1 MGFLDRLLAGTF
13 PDYQMRRLRA
23 MQITNAY
30 EAAKPTRTHRAT
42 RESRGPNQPVGEAAK
57 SLRDQVRYLEQNTD
71 IVNGALDVL
80 VSNTVG
86 LGIRPEFALKKRDG
100 SLHEEA
106 NQLLAALWTEWSRY
120 PEVTGEFDEFAAQ
133 RLTARSLYRDG
144 EVFLQ
149 HIVGPSRV
157 LNHNT
162 RVLYSYELIDAD
174 MVPIEPAL
182 GGTAA
187 RVLQGVELND
197 WGRAVA
203 YYVYRDIPNDVLRG
217 NRFNGALTA
226 EAKRVSADNMTHLKI
241 SRRIRQV
248 RGVSIFASVLKR
260 LADIE
265 EIDETERVAARIAA
279 AMAAYIKKGE
289 PMVYQSPAGGREKRE
304 LQFEPGMVFDDLEPG
319 EDVGTIVS
327 NRPNNALIP
336 FRAEQLRSAAGGIGT
351 SYSSLSKNYNGT
363 YSAQRQEMVEQ
374 RVIYGTMWSYFV
386 ERCERPKQHRFI
398 DTVLLQPQLFRF
410 DDIDPASIYDC
421 TFSQPAMP
429 WIQPLQE
436 ANAYQALYDLGVTTR
451 SDIIRSRGQEPR
463 EVAAQRKLEETLFGP
478 PPAPAK
484 AGPAQPV
491 EQPDP
496 PDSPDAPAD
505 PAPNDPQ
512 QED

>member
-1 MGFLDRLLAGTF
+1 MAWFDRLLAGTF
-13 PDYQMRRLRA
+13 PEYQMRRVRA
-23 MQITNAY
+23 RQVTAAY
-30 EAAKPTRTHRAT
+30 EAATASRTHRAR
-42 RESRGPNQPVGEAAK
+42 RESRGPNQPVAEAAK
-57 SLRDQVRYLEQNTD
+57 SLREQIRYLEQNTD

-86 LGIRPEFALKKRDG
+86 LGIRPEFAVKKRDG
-100 SLHEEA
+100 TLHEEA
-106 NQLLAALWTEWSRY
+106 NQTLAALWSEWAKH
-120 PEVTGEFDEFAAQ
+120 PEVTGEHDEFAAQ

-149 HIVGPSRV
+149 HIQGTTPTLS
-157 LNHNT
+157 HNT
-162 RVLYSYELIDAD
+162 RVLYSYEMIDAD
-174 MVPIEPAL
+174 MVPIDPFRT
-182 GGTAA
+182 GGEN
-187 RVLQGVELND
+187 VLQGVELNA
-197 WGRAVA
+197 WGRPSA
-203 YYVYRDIPNDVLRG
+203 YYIYREIPNDLLRG
-217 NRFNGALTA
+217 NRVQYLNTA
-226 EAKRVSADNMTHLKI
+226 EAKRVPADNITHLKV

-248 RGVSIFASVLKR
+248 RGVSMFASVLKR

-289 PMVYQSPAGGREKRE
+289 PVAYDPTTSPDKPQRE

-319 EDVGTIVS
+319 EDIGTIIS

-336 FRAEQLRSAAGGIGT
+336 FRAEQLRSAAGGLGT

-386 ERCERPKQHRFI
+386 ERCERPKHRRFI
-398 DTVLLQPQLFRF
+398 DTVLLQPRLFRF
-410 DDIDPASIYDC
+410 DDIAPDSIYDC
-421 TFSQPAMP
+421 QFSQPAMP

-463 EVAAQRKLEETLFGP
+463 EVAAQRRLEEELFGP
-478 PPAPAK
+478 PPAKPSARPT
-484 AGPAQPV
+484 PAQPI
-491 EQPDP
+491 EP
-496 PDSPDAPAD
+496 PDSPDAPD
-505 PAPNDPQ
+505 QPSPNDPQ